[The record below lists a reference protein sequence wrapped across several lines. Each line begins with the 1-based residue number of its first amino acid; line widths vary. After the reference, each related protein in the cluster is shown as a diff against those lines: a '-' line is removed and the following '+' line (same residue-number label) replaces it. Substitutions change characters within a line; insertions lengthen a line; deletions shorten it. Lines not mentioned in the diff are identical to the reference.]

1 MTDPLTTKEPF
12 TGTNFSHRTHPELY
26 EEHAG
31 MFAMSPRKI
40 VAELDRLA
48 KVINKQ
54 ATVMTEFSEA
64 VLSLTAERDRL
75 REALVHSVTVIQDW
89 HNMDMPQKQRSDL
102 WDIYWR
108 NAPEMKKIR
117 AALEG
122 TK

>member
-1 MTDPLTTKEPF
+1 MTDLKTLAEEWKYRDCDIDDVS
-12 TGTNFSHRTHPELY
+12 FSGGSTAINRLMREY
-26 EEHAG
+26 VNA
-31 MFAMSPRKI
+31 ASPDAILKLL
-40 VAELDRLA
+40 E
-48 KVINKQ
+48 
-54 ATVMTEFSEA
+54 
-64 VLSLTAERDRL
+64 ERDRL